1 MVQSY
6 KVTLC
11 TVLQRSRIVISSI
24 SGMLWMVFVW
34 MMDYAAQTFADL
46 AF

>member
-1 MVQSY
+1 MVQSR
-6 KVTLC
+6 KATLC
-11 TVLQRSRIVISSI
+11 TVLQLSRIVISSTF
-24 SGMLWMVFVW
+24 SMLWMVFVW